1 MSSTTFTS
9 GTVIA
14 STWLNDVN
22 NAVYNTVPAQSS
34 ATGISYNEGGTGAVT
49 TTVQAKL
56 QETVSVLDFGAD
68 PTGATD
74 SSAAFT
80 AAFAASLSVTIPSG
94 TYSLSN
100 VAVPSFLTLK
110 GAGKGSVTLN
120 ASVNNL
126 PIFDASAGV
135 YSATLSGFTAGVK
148 SGVTGAFFWRSTNYN
163 NYSAYCS
170 FSNIETR
177 AEFAVSYKSNFIFMT
192 MNNCRDGYIG
202 TATTHAAMASLSG
215 AANTTNL
222 NQIRSCQFFGS
233 NDLNGVISIN
243 VGEDWLFDSCD
254 FEANSISPVAAS
266 GIFGLTFRNC
276 WFEANT
282 VSATYGIVN
291 AFNSS
296 TPSVQGSRPVLF
308 DSCWINMNSN
318 ASGSYLIS
326 STGSSAYTVINCVF
340 TGAISGVQLSND
352 MSPFEFFGNNLAS
365 VPSSFLS
372 GLTISRTNLSI
383 SNSQMTSGVI
393 NSPQTQNQNVLA
405 IGPSGLGSTNFTNVS
420 FTSIAN
426 AASAIGLT
434 GQAVQFTLSGVAQA
448 AYYSIASKLV
458 TFLRGKTVTLI
469 AMGYASVGGSGEIQ
483 RLKAWD
489 SVSPTAS
496 NATTTSSGG
505 IVVSSS
511 GNTNLQLD
519 YVTFTVGAS
528 ATSLA
533 VGFGAGGG
541 ASSQT
546 VNIET
551 MKLVLG
557 TIVPDSVGF

>member
-1 MSSTTFTS
+1 
-9 GTVIA
+9 
-14 STWLNDVN
+14 
-22 NAVYNTVPAQSS
+22 
-34 ATGISYNEGGTGAVT
+34 
-49 TTVQAKL
+49 
-56 QETVSVLDFGAD
+56 
-68 PTGATD
+68 
-74 SSAAFT
+74 
-80 AAFAASLSVTIPSG
+80 
-94 TYSLSN
+94 
-100 VAVPSFLTLK
+100 
-110 GAGKGSVTLN
+110 
-120 ASVNNL
+120 
-126 PIFDASAGV
+126 
-135 YSATLSGFTAGVK
+135 
-148 SGVTGAFFWRSTNYN
+148 
-163 NYSAYCS
+163 
-170 FSNIETR
+170 
-177 AEFAVSYKSNFIFMT
+177 
-192 MNNCRDGYIG
+192 
-202 TATTHAAMASLSG
+202 
-215 AANTTNL
+215 
-222 NQIRSCQFFGS
+222 
-233 NDLNGVISIN
+233 
-243 VGEDWLFDSCD
+243 
-254 FEANSISPVAAS
+254 
-266 GIFGLTFRNC
+266 
-276 WFEANT
+276 
-282 VSATYGIVN
+282 
-291 AFNSS
+291 
-296 TPSVQGSRPVLF
+296 
-308 DSCWINMNSN
+308 
-318 ASGSYLIS
+318 
-326 STGSSAYTVINCVF
+326 
-340 TGAISGVQLSND
+340 